1 MRGLQY
7 RLIGSFRQAIEAK
20 RLDPQA
26 IVRNLHAGVADCL
39 ARTGQPAEAER
50 EFLVELAV
58 IPWSPE
64 GRVGLATL
72 YRSQGRDADARTV
85 LAGVV
90 TTLPQPN
97 ADAFWT
103 VVHAFTVLG
112 DATAAREWAAKARS
126 SFPNDRR
133 FR

>member
-1 MRGLQY
+1 
-7 RLIGSFRQAIEAK
+7 
-20 RLDPQA
+20 
-26 IVRNLHAGVADCL
+26 
-39 ARTGQPAEAER
+39 
-50 EFLVELAV
+50 
-58 IPWSPE
+58 
-64 GRVGLATL
+64 
-72 YRSQGRDADARTV
+72 V

-103 VVHAFTVLG
+103 VVRTFTVLG